1 MNEYWTFGLLAV
13 TSFFTLINPL
23 GVMPIFMTITG
34 DLNAEQRKKT
44 ARKAT
49 IVSFFTLV
57 AFAFSGQL
65 LFQFFGIS
73 VNSLKIVGGVI
84 FFIMGQDMLQARLSK
99 IKVSDSEITE
109 YVQDVVG
116 SSVNIIW
123 GNGYNEDNKDSL
135 SVTIIATGFTENPIP
150 ELNIKPREKEENKT
164 HQLELIIENPEMLEA
179 EANRKKRKTTTPKM
193 AGAYQT
199 EECGESFTEERSDE
213 TEEKPI
219 HNQSTKIG
227 SNDSYINTQVTEV
240 KKQENRKKKASGWLK
255 NTLDSLFDTEDTEM

>member
-49 IVSFFTLV
+49 VVSFLTLV

-84 FFIMGQDMLQARLSK
+84 FFIMGQDMLQARISK

-109 YVQDVVG
+109 YVNDVSITPLAIPLICGPGAITNGIVLMEEAGSLESKLILVG
-116 SSVNIIW
+116 AILLTCFLTYIILWSSTRIIKFLGDT
-123 GNGYNEDNKDSL
+123 GNKILMRLMGL
-135 SVTIIATGFTENPIP
+135 IVMVIAVEFFFSGLRPIV
-150 ELNIKPREKEENKT
+150 REI
-164 HQLELIIENPEMLEA
+164 L
-179 EANRKKRKTTTPKM
+179 
-193 AGAYQT
+193 
-199 EECGESFTEERSDE
+199 
-213 TEEKPI
+213 
-219 HNQSTKIG
+219 KI
-227 SNDSYINTQVTEV
+227 
-240 KKQENRKKKASGWLK
+240 
-255 NTLDSLFDTEDTEM
+255 

>member
-99 IKVSDSEITE
+99 IKVSDNEITE
-109 YVQDVVG
+109 YVNDVSITPLAIPMICGPGAITNGIVLMEEAGSLESKIILVG
-116 SSVNIIW
+116 AILLTCLLTYIILWSSTRIINFLGDT
-123 GNGYNEDNKDSL
+123 GNKILMRLMGL
-135 SVTIIATGFTENPIP
+135 IVMVIAVEFFFSGLRPIV
-150 ELNIKPREKEENKT
+150 
-164 HQLELIIENPEMLEA
+164 QEML
-179 EANRKKRKTTTPKM
+179 
-193 AGAYQT
+193 
-199 EECGESFTEERSDE
+199 
-213 TEEKPI
+213 
-219 HNQSTKIG
+219 KI
-227 SNDSYINTQVTEV
+227 
-240 KKQENRKKKASGWLK
+240 
-255 NTLDSLFDTEDTEM
+255 

>member
-109 YVQDVVG
+109 YVNDVSITPLAIPMICGPGAITNGIVLMEEAGSLESKLILVG
-116 SSVNIIW
+116 AILLTCLLTYIILWSSTRIINFLGDT
-123 GNGYNEDNKDSL
+123 GNKILMRLMGL
-135 SVTIIATGFTENPIP
+135 IVMVIAVEFFFSGLRPIV
-150 ELNIKPREKEENKT
+150 
-164 HQLELIIENPEMLEA
+164 QEML
-179 EANRKKRKTTTPKM
+179 
-193 AGAYQT
+193 
-199 EECGESFTEERSDE
+199 
-213 TEEKPI
+213 
-219 HNQSTKIG
+219 KI
-227 SNDSYINTQVTEV
+227 
-240 KKQENRKKKASGWLK
+240 
-255 NTLDSLFDTEDTEM
+255 